1 MNKINY
7 NILLVED
14 DPNLGVLLKDF
25 LSLKNYSVELIA
37 DGKVAFERLTKSPF
51 DLCIFDVMLPSMDGF
66 TLAKSFRKF
75 DSNTPIIF
83 LTAKSL
89 QQDKIEGLKAGAD
102 DYIVKPFNTEELLL
116 RINAVIRRTVSN
128 SNLTENISICGFE
141 YNYPLQS
148 LKFRDIHYKLSTKEN
163 ELLCLL
169 LQNKNCV
176 VERNFVLNK
185 IWNNDSYFA
194 SRSMDV
200 YISKLRSYFKD
211 TSSVEIVN
219 VHGKGFK
226 FLVKE

>member
-1 MNKINY
+1 MKAIIIEDNPEVAEAVSVCLQLRWPDINIGLALDGSKGLELSKSEY
-7 NILLVED
+7 VDIVVLDLNLPDIDGLDILRQIRSFSDVPIVILTVRGMED
-14 DPNLGVLLKDF
+14 D
-25 LSLKNYSVELIA
+25 IA
-37 DGKVAFERLTKSPF
+37 K
-51 DLCIFDVMLPSMDGF
+51 
-66 TLAKSFRKF
+66 
-75 DSNTPIIF
+75 
-83 LTAKSL
+83 
-89 QQDKIEGLKAGAD
+89 GLETGAD

-163 ELLCLL
+163 ELLCIL

-211 TSSVEIVN
+211 TSSVEIAN
-219 VHGKGFK
+219 IHGKGFK
-226 FLVKE
+226 LLVKE